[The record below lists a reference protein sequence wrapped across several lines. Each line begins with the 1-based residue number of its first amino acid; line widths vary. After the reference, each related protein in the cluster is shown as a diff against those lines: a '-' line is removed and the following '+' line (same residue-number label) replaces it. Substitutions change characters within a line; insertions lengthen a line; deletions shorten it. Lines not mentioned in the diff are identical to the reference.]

1 MPLIRQLFFI
11 LILIL
16 CQVNL
21 RAGEYE
27 PFRVDGKYGIKDVT
41 SGEVLIPPQ
50 YEAIGWSDGSFK
62 VISNVIGAR
71 QNEKWALIDLEGG
84 KVTLHRYAQ
93 LTPYLDNLFIASQRE
108 SNSILANYGVINAK
122 GKSVIDLSY
131 VRMEPVGNLLIASK
145 RVGADDRYGLLNRN
159 GKSIIPFTFKNI
171 LAIDETLFSVQNDNN
186 LSAVYS
192 SSGKAITAFEY
203 ESLEKLTDELLLAKS
218 FNKRGILNRS
228 GTLII
233 PTIYKNIQI
242 SGQRVR
248 ALPFKKWDLYS
259 ENSLDT
265 TYYFDQMQ
273 IINQD
278 RFAISSGQQAGII
291 DQDENYIEYLSNLN
305 IISSINEITIVED
318 VDSKFQG
325 AMDAS
330 GKLVLPVNYDSIRIF
345 NKVIV
350 GQVKRL
356 DKQDWT
362 VFNKSG
368 ARQSPFQYESFKQLD
383 NGLIEAVRNGKK
395 GLLYENGKDL
405 SPFVYDGIGE
415 FKNGLAVVAYQ
426 GSYGVINMK
435 GNWVI
440 TPYNDHIEIQED
452 VIRLQQGSEW
462 KLVDFDGKETVRAY
476 GLLTNLPRGYSKWT
490 RKGYELRDENDSL
503 WLDHLYDTIQVIKK
517 DLYGLKR
524 DGRFFLF
531 NPNNANDIA
540 LDSGITLL
548 GEFSEGLI
556 SVKKDNQWGQIAED
570 GRLRIANRYEA
581 IQAFSEGLSA
591 VKLIGKWG
599 FIDKNEQLIVQPTYD
614 QVSPFYKGLSIVSR
628 NSLFGIINSSGKSV
642 LPEDFTAI
650 DRQEDYIILNSNEV
664 FGLADA
670 KGKLIRSPQYDSI
683 KALAGGYFL
692 IGRDGLKGVINLRGE
707 DVIPLSYESIQQ
719 LGNRF
724 LASEASQWKLID
736 LQ

>member
-1 MPLIRQLFFI
+1 MPLVRQFFFI
-11 LILIL
+11 AILTI
-16 CQVNL
+16 CQVYL

-50 YEAIGWSDGSFK
+50 YEAIGWSDGTFE
-62 VISNVIGAR
+62 VINNVIGAR
-71 QNEKWALIDLEGG
+71 QNEKWALIDLEGR
-84 KVTLHRYAQ
+84 KVSLHRYAR
-93 LTPYLDNLFIASQRE
+93 LTPYLENLFIVSERE
-108 SNSILANYGVINAK
+108 SNSILANFGVINAK
-122 GKSVIDLSY
+122 GKSVIDMSY
-131 VRMEPVGNLLIASK
+131 VRMEPAGNLLIAAK
-145 RVGADDRYGLLNRN
+145 RVGSDDRYGLLNRN

-171 LAIDETLFSVQNDNN
+171 LAIDEALFSVQNDDK
-186 LSAVYS
+186 LSAVYTS
-192 SSGKAITAFEY
+192 NGKPITAFEY
-203 ESLEKLTDELLLAKS
+203 ESLEKLTSELLLAKS
-218 FNKRGILNRS
+218 FNKRGILNRR
-228 GTLII
+228 GDLIV

-242 SGQRVR
+242 SGQKVR

-259 ENSLDT
+259 DNSLDT
-265 TYYFDQMQ
+265 SYYFDQMQ

-278 RFAISSGQQAGII
+278 RFAVSSGQKVGII

-305 IISSINEITIVED
+305 ILSSVNEITIVEN

-330 GKLVLPVNYDSIRIF
+330 GKLVLPVNYDSIIVL
-345 NKVIV
+345 NEVII
-350 GQVKRL
+350 GQIKRL

-368 ARQSPFQYESFKQLD
+368 TRQSPFQYESFKQLD
-383 NGLIEAVRNGKK
+383 NGLIKAVRNGKK
-395 GLLYENGKDL
+395 GLLHEYGKDL
-405 SPFVYDGIGE
+405 SPFVYDSIGE
-415 FKNGLAVVAYQ
+415 FKNGLTVVAYQ

-452 VIRLQQGSEW
+452 IIRLRQGSEW
-462 KLVDFDGKETVRAY
+462 KLVDFSGKEIVRSY
-476 GLLTNLPRGYSKWT
+476 GLLNKLPQGYSKWT
-490 RKGYELRDENDSL
+490 KNGYELKDDKDSL
-503 WLDHLYDTIQVIKK
+503 WLDRLYDTIQVVRK

-524 DGRFFLF
+524 DDRYFLF
-531 NPNNANDIA
+531 NPNNTDDIA
-540 LDSGITLL
+540 LDSGITVL

-556 SVKKDNQWGQIAED
+556 LVKKDDQWGQIAQD
-570 GRLRIANRYEA
+570 GKLRIANRYEA
-581 IQAFSEGLSA
+581 IQAFSEQLCA

-614 QVSPFYKGLSIVSR
+614 QVSPFYKGLSVVLR
-628 NSLFGIINSSGKSV
+628 NGLFGIIDHSGKSI
-642 LPEDFTAI
+642 LAEDFTSI
-650 DRQEDYIILNSNEV
+650 DRQEDHIILNSNGV

-670 KGKLIRSPQYDSI
+670 KGKLIRTPQYDSI
-683 KALAGGYFL
+683 KALEDGYFL
-692 IGRDGLKGVINLRGE
+692 IGRDGLKGVINLNGE

-736 LQ
+736 LK